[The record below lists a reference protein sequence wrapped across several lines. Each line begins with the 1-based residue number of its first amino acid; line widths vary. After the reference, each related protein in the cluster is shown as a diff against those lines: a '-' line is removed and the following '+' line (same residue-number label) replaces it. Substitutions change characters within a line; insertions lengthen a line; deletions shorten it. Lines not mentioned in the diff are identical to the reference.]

1 MSAYKQRIKVENRR
15 TKGRIAATY
24 ALFSSSPSES
34 TDWRQAAV
42 DPSHGWKDDTFG
54 LPAALRYC
62 LSNSHSL
69 TRKTHAHNQSNLKV
83 HAQMHMS
90 SFFQLLLSYTNYTL
104 AWGTHPHTDD
114 LNASDQNSRLLA
126 SLSHLSSSLC
136 FSHSLR
142 HTVFGELE
150 LKNKSLALS
159 WQQCTYV
166 WDMPSLLFCWKGFLM
181 FLL

>member
-1 MSAYKQRIKVENRR
+1 MDKRKNSSNICPVLLKSKWVDWLKTGCCGSWPWMKRWHLWTACCPQVLPFKLTFPHQKNTCTQSIKSEGSCTDAYVFF
-15 TKGRIAATY
+15 
-24 ALFSSSPSES
+24 FS
-34 TDWRQAAV
+34 V
-42 DPSHGWKDDTFG
+42 
-54 LPAALRYC
+54 
-62 LSNSHSL
+62 
-69 TRKTHAHNQSNLKV
+69 V
-83 HAQMHMS
+83 VVV
-90 SFFQLLLSYTNYTL
+90 LSYTNYTL
-104 AWGTHPHTDD
+104 VWGTHPHTDD

>member
-1 MSAYKQRIKVENRR
+1 MPCSPQVQVSRLIEDRLLWILAMDEKMTPLDCLLPSGTAFQTHIPSPEKHMHTINQIWRFMHRCIC
-15 TKGRIAATY
+15 
-24 ALFSSSPSES
+24 LFFS
-34 TDWRQAAV
+34 V
-42 DPSHGWKDDTFG
+42 
-54 LPAALRYC
+54 
-62 LSNSHSL
+62 
-69 TRKTHAHNQSNLKV
+69 V
-83 HAQMHMS
+83 VVV
-90 SFFQLLLSYTNYTL
+90 LSYTNYTL

>member
-1 MSAYKQRIKVENRR
+1 MPCSPQVQVSRLIEDRLLWILAMDEKMTPLDCLLPSGTAFQTHIPSPEKHMHTINQIWRFMHRCIC
-15 TKGRIAATY
+15 
-24 ALFSSSPSES
+24 LFFS
-34 TDWRQAAV
+34 V
-42 DPSHGWKDDTFG
+42 
-54 LPAALRYC
+54 
-62 LSNSHSL
+62 
-69 TRKTHAHNQSNLKV
+69 V
-83 HAQMHMS
+83 VVV
-90 SFFQLLLSYTNYTL
+90 LSYTNYTL

-126 SLSHLSSSLC
+126 SLSHLSSFLC